1 MATTRLAYFALF
13 AQQHR
18 GQEGAG
24 LAGCDGRSAS
34 VEKDAGLVSA
44 VFTPE
49 RLQHLAG
56 STHVIGH
63 TRYSTTGGMSD
74 RNLQPFLAETR
85 YGPLAVAH
93 NGNLI
98 NSGELR
104 SELLNRGYPLAAS
117 SDSEVFL
124 LMLASSTGSSWE
136 ERIERTMPAWLGAYS
151 LVILAEDRIVG
162 VRDPWG
168 FRPLAVGRLP
178 DGGHAI
184 ASETCALRT
193 IGCVDMREVAPGEV
207 VTLHAGQ
214 LLTRRPLVSVG
225 RQARCTFEFVYFARP
240 DSHWDGQSVHAVRQR
255 LGQELARESSVR
267 ADVVI
272 AVPDSSTPAAIGY
285 AAVAGIPFN
294 DGFIKNRYI
303 GRTFIEPTAALRR
316 QGVALKFN
324 ALTENLIGRR
334 VVMIDDSIVRGTT
347 AGPLVQLVR
356 DAGATEVHVRVTCPA
371 IVNPCYMGID
381 MGHEDDLVSRQHGEE
396 SLARLIGA
404 DSVRFLSL
412 EGMRRSIG
420 SSNGYC
426 DACFTGDYPIDIGRA
441 TSKTAFEGSVR

>member
-24 LAGCDGRSAS
+24 LAGCDGRTAV
-34 VEKDAGLVSA
+34 VEKGPGLVSA
-44 VFTPE
+44 VFSPD

-74 RNLQPFLAETR
+74 RNLQPFLVETR
-85 YGPLAVAH
+85 YGPLGVAH
-93 NGNLI
+93 NGNLV

-104 SELLNRGYPLAAS
+104 GELLNRGYPLAAS
-117 SDSEVFL
+117 SDSEVML
-124 LMLASSTGSSWE
+124 LMLASSSGASWE
-136 ERIERTMPAWLGAYS
+136 ERIERTMPAWIGAYS
-151 LVILAEDRIVG
+151 LVVLAEDRVIG

-168 FRPLAVGRLP
+168 FRPLSVGTLP
-178 DGGHAI
+178 DGGHAL
-184 ASETCALRT
+184 ASESCALRT
-193 IGCVDMREVAPGEV
+193 IGCVEVREVEPGEI
-207 VTLHAGQ
+207 VTLHQ
-214 LLTRRPLVSVG
+214 NSLVTRRPLVVSG
-225 RQARCTFEFVYFARP
+225 RQARCTFEFVYFSRP
-240 DSHWDGQSVHAVRQR
+240 DSHWDGRSVHAVRQR
-255 LGQELARESSVR
+255 LGQELARETGVD

-303 GRTFIEPTAALRR
+303 GRTFIEPTTALRR

-324 ALTENLIGRR
+324 ALAENLRGKR
-334 VVMIDDSIVRGTT
+334 VIMIDDSIVRGTT

-381 MGHEDDLVSRQHGEE
+381 MGHEDDLVSRKHNEQ
-396 SLARLIGA
+396 SLAALIGA

-412 EGMRRSIG
+412 EGMRRSID
-420 SSNGYC
+420 SPNGYC

-441 TSKTAFEGSVR
+441 TGKTAFEGSVR